1 MFLQTDHST
10 WINFRRCAAL
20 TVTSHREKPGKY
32 VILAHFTDGRTWV
45 VSTHDDRHSA
55 NVEAED
61 LLRDARILVD

>member
-20 TVTSHREKPGKY
+20 TVSNHRDKPGKY

-45 VSTHDDRHSA
+45 VSTHEDRHSA
-55 NVEAED
+55 IVESED
-61 LLRDARILVD
+61 LLRDAGILVD